1 MILER
6 RHLAQP
12 LILTGYL
19 LTSAF
24 ATAGDTIVKWGDVPA
39 DTEIVTAN
47 ARGLNQLEAT
57 YDEAAIGSPE
67 DGTNDYTL
75 GVAGQTRTFYG
86 AMSSANN
93 VPIIHNNGGGDRIQM
108 VHNFG
113 GSPGTLTSMVAWQT
127 SDFLAS
133 GRSLDSMTVSYASR
147 GGDGTTVSFL
157 VETTSGWYQS
167 DQTDL
172 NDAGTYADFSG
183 TNGNLTWSPFSEFG
197 VTGGVG
203 AADTTDILSVG
214 LYSSSTNTS
223 SNFIGGLVSYFE
235 VTTLPDSPGSG
246 NIEISYLG
254 YDVDGNLI
262 IDFIGTPNT
271 IHGVEFSPDLGI
283 PFAAITDLTGTTD
296 RFGDGT
302 IFVSTAEIMTPKGF
316 FRIVSTP

>member
-1 MILER
+1 MFLDRI
-6 RHLAQP
+6 HVTP
-12 LILTGYL
+12 TLILTGYF
-19 LTSAF
+19 LTNAI

-47 ARGLNQLEAT
+47 ARGLNQFGAT

-67 DGTNDYTL
+67 DGTNGYTL

-86 AMSSANN
+86 AMSSANT
-93 VPIIHNNGGGDRIQM
+93 VPIIHNNGSGDRIQM
-108 VHNFG
+108 VHNLG
-113 GSPGTLTSMVAWQT
+113 GSPGTLTSMIAWQA

-133 GRSLDSMTVSYASR
+133 GRSLESMTVSYASR
-147 GGDGTTVSFL
+147 GGDGTTISFL
-157 VETTSGWYQS
+157 IETSSGWYQS

-183 TNGNLTWSPFSEFG
+183 TNSSLTWSPFSEFG

-203 AADTTDILSVG
+203 AADTADIKSVG
-214 LYSSSTNTS
+214 LFTSSTNTS
-223 SNFIGGLVSYFE
+223 SNFIGCVVSYFE
-235 VTTLPDSPGSG
+235 VAALPDSPGSG

-254 YDVDGNLI
+254 YDVAGNLI
-262 IDFIGTPNT
+262 IDFIGTPDT
-271 IHGVEFSPDLGI
+271 THGVEFSPDFGS
-283 PFAAITDLTGTTD
+283 PFAAITGLTTTTD

-302 IFVSTAEIMTPKGF
+302 IIVSTEEMTTPKGF